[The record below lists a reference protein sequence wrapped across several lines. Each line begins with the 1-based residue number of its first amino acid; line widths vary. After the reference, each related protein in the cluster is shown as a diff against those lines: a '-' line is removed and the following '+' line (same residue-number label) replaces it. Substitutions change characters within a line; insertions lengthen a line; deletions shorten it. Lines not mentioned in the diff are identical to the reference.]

1 MFSDYIPRHCTRC
14 GTALVS
20 RWISEEERER
30 LVCPACRW
38 IAYLNPKVAACTIP
52 VDDDGRILLVK
63 RGIEP
68 GYGLWV
74 IPGGYVDLGET
85 VREAAI
91 RETYEETGVQVQL
104 EQLVDAYSYP
114 DSAVVV
120 VVYAARMVAG
130 TPQVGRECLDV
141 ALFPTS
147 ELPWQQLAFRS
158 TNEALSAYLSS
169 SGNKGRRPV

>member
-1 MFSDYIPRHCTRC
+1 MFSEYIPRHCTQC
-14 GTALVS
+14 GTPLVS
-20 RWISEEERER
+20 RWIMEEERER
-30 LVCPACRW
+30 LVCPSCRW

-52 VDDDGRILLVK
+52 VDADGRILLVK
-63 RGIEP
+63 RAIEP

-91 RETYEETGVQVQL
+91 RETYEETGVRVQL

-120 VVYAARMVAG
+120 VVYAARMVEG

-141 ALFPTS
+141 ALFDTR
-147 ELPWQQLAFRS
+147 ELPWQHLAFRS
-158 TNEALSAYLSS
+158 TNEALTDYLS